1 MSYINWSIDYIQD
14 TKKQFVISTVENTA
28 IRDGLL
34 EFVEKQREL
43 TKIIAKNFELM
54 SRETMTLSFP
64 NTNICKK

>member
-1 MSYINWSIDYIQD
+1 MYTNWAIDYIQD
-14 TKKQFVISTVENTA
+14 TKKQFVIGTVQNEA
-28 IRDGLL
+28 VRDGLL

-54 SRETMTLSFP
+54 SREAMTVSFP